1 MEEKVKAALE
11 QIKPVLASHGGGV
24 EFVGVEEGGV
34 VKVKLTGHCAGC
46 PFSLMTTKNF
56 IEAQLKEMV
65 PEVKE
70 VQAV

>member
-1 MEEKVKAALE
+1 MEEKVKAAIE
-11 QIKPVLASHGGGV
+11 QLKPVLASHGGGV
-24 EFVGVEEGGV
+24 ELVGVEDGV